1 MGRRIESE
9 VRGLERIVAGLFVL
23 AALADDAAAA
33 SWLVRR
39 AMLFLLRR
47 IEARV
52 EAFAGNYAWW
62 MGLPPRPVLVA
73 FDGNDPDA
81 ARSLAITLRM
91 LALTLRDMGVR
102 LSRLFRFGRPAP
114 AGRGPERR
122 PQPRGR
128 GLPPRATAP
137 DTS

>member
-1 MGRRIESE
+1 MGRRIDRDLS
-9 VRGLERIVAGLFVL
+9 GLERIVAGLFVL

-62 MGLPPRPVLVA
+62 MGLPARPVLVA
-73 FDGNDPDA
+73 FDGNDPEA
-81 ARSLAITLRM
+81 ARSLAATLRM
-91 LALTLRDMGVR
+91 LALVIRAMAVR
-102 LSRLFRFGRPAP
+102 LSRFFRFGRPAP
-114 AGRGPERR
+114 AGRNPERR
-122 PQPRGR
+122 PRSRWQ
-128 GLPPRATAP
+128 GLSPLATAP